1 MLKKLNISAS
11 GYYGHFKSEPS
22 KSKQRKNRLTKEIK
36 DIYEKSYR
44 IYGSPKITAI
54 LQKNGETVSQKYVYT
69 IMKENSLKARYI
81 KPYTITTTGQD
92 FSAKLENLLNRH
104 FNPAKPDTAWC
115 SDITYIW
122 TYDDGFVYLTSIM
135 DLYSRSIIS
144 WVLTKTLDAQSVLK
158 CVEKAKQKRHIEHPL
173 VVHSDRGI
181 QYTSSRY
188 KELTAEFITSYS
200 RKGTPWDN
208 ACIESFHS
216 LIKREWLNHYKIRN
230 YDHACQLIFEYI
242 EGFYNT
248 VRIHSHCDYL
258 SPKEYETN
266 YKLAKAN
273 T

>member
-1 MLKKLNISAS
+1 MALPILVMGVLLCLLLNRKFSTKRLGIKL
-11 GYYGHFKSEPS
+11 
-22 KSKQRKNRLTKEIK
+22 
-36 DIYEKSYR
+36 
-44 IYGSPKITAI
+44 
-54 LQKNGETVSQKYVYT
+54 KYV
-69 IMKENSLKARYI
+69 
-81 KPYTITTTGQD
+81 KPYTITATGQD

-104 FNPAKPDTAWC
+104 FNPLKPDTVWC

-188 KELTAEFITSYS
+188 KELIKGFITSYS
-200 RKGTPWDN
+200 RKGNPWDN

-216 LIKREWLNHYKIRN
+216 LIKREWLNRYKIRN
-230 YDHACQLIFEYI
+230 YDHACQLIFD
-242 EGFYNT
+242 T
-248 VRIHSHCDYL
+248 
-258 SPKEYETN
+258 
-266 YKLAKAN
+266 
-273 T
+273 

>member
-1 MLKKLNISAS
+1 MLNKLNISAS
-11 GYYGHFKSEPS
+11 GYYDHFKRDPS
-22 KSKQRKNRLTKEIK
+22 KSKLRKSRLTKEIK

-54 LQKNGETVSQKYVYT
+54 LQKNGETVSQKYMYK
-69 IMKENSLKARYI
+69 IMKENSLRARYI

-92 FSAKLENLLNRH
+92 FSTKLENLLNRH
-104 FNPAKPDTAWC
+104 FNPAKTDTAWC

-144 WVLTKTLDAQSVLK
+144 WVLTKTLDAHSVLK
-158 CVEKAKQKRHIEHPL
+158 CIEKAKKKRHIEHPL

-188 KELTAEFITSYS
+188 KELTREFITSYS

-216 LIKREWLNHYKIRN
+216 LIKREWLNNHKKRAAMMHICWNLKILN
-230 YDHACQLIFEYI
+230 GLSYSK
-242 EGFYNT
+242 NT
-248 VRIHSHCDYL
+248 FLC
-258 SPKEYETN
+258 
-266 YKLAKAN
+266 
-273 T
+273 